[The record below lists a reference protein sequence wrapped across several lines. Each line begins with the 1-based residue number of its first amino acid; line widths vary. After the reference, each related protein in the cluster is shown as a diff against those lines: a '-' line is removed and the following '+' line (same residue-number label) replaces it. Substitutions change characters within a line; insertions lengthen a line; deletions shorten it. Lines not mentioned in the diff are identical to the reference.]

1 MKILKKIKN
10 VAPDKSVII
19 MTGYSTK
26 NVAIQA
32 LKGRADSYVEKPFD
46 IKEMRDIIEQELAA
60 RNGDGD
66 PGDMDVFDKVEY
78 VKRYIERNCFK
89 KIALSDAAA
98 AVYLTPKYLSRV
110 FREKARAGFTEY
122 KLKVKIAQAK
132 KILKSTGLSV
142 KQVSVKLGYENTE
155 SFIRQFKK
163 ITRHTPSFYRKSRKR
178 RG

>member
-98 AVYLTPKYLSRV
+98 SVYLTPKYLSRV
-110 FREKARAGFTEY
+110 FREKARAGF
-122 KLKVKIAQAK
+122 
-132 KILKSTGLSV
+132 
-142 KQVSVKLGYENTE
+142 
-155 SFIRQFKK
+155 
-163 ITRHTPSFYRKSRKR
+163 
-178 RG
+178 